1 MFRKSALLLVVFL
14 LTVSSL
20 FAQLNIQDSVIFTP
34 LISATFG
41 YQFPGGDLAR
51 QFGSNASIGGSIM
64 FKTKHNWL
72 FGAEGNFMFGQTVKN
87 SDSLLK
93 IISTE
98 LGFIID
104 ANGYYADMVYY
115 ERGYNFFVKFG
126 KVIPLLAPN
135 PNSGFTLL
143 AGAGYIQDK
152 IRIHNPGNTAPQ
164 LYGDYKKGY
173 DKLNGGLAVTGSLG
187 YMYLSNTRLVNFSLA
202 FEFMQAW
209 TQPFRERDFETGKQ
223 DTRKFSSQ
231 FYSVRV
237 SWIIPLYRRVPK
249 EFYMY

>member
-72 FGAEGNFMFGQTVKN
+72 FGAEGNFIFGQTVKN